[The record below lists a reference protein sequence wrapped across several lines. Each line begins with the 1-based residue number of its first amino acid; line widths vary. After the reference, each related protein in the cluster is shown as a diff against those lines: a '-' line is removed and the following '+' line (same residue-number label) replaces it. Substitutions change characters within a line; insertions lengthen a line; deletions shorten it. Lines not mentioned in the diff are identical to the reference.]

1 MTKYRITTPTAQ
13 NYLTTSRMNIYL
25 LNRSEA
31 CGYDEYD
38 AKVIVATSKDE
49 ARKLA
54 NMKVGNEG
62 RIWED
67 PSQVHC
73 NIIDSES
80 IGVVLESFNAG

>member
-1 MTKYRITTPTAQ
+1 
-13 NYLTTSRMNIYL
+13 MNIYL

-54 NMKVGNEG
+54 NMKEG
-62 RIWED
+62 YGKTRLKFIAILLTQ
-67 PSQVHC
+67 SLL
-73 NIIDSES
+73 
-80 IGVVLESFNAG
+80 VLYLKALMQASDVRRAPY